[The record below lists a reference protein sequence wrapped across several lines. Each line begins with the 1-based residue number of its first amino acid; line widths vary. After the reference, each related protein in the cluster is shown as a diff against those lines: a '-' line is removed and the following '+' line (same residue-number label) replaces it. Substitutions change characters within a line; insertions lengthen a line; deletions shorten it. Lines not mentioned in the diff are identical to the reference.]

1 LRQSAVQNVSHR
13 RSSSL
18 ATSHEALIPDLIPL
32 FRERV
37 AGFSSETP
45 DVQLGLAGIFCA
57 CVKAHGRFRS
67 QDFQFGAYLSE
78 KVIRSIWGR
87 YTNMTEQIGYRYFG
101 VIQGDSVS
109 HKCSLYYPHPALVEA
124 YKDSIDT
131 SDALN
136 LVDIQG
142 KKSLRRKPSLPIS
155 GVTSTG
161 GRRRGRGQPAKY
173 LPIRADDVAKLA
185 RSDVR
190 PECEGSIYHLLAI
203 SKGASD
209 PTQIP
214 VRYIQHADTGGRLYE
229 SNHLQGITRHI
240 RSVALA
246 GHWDYD
252 ISNCHFSLIAQAV
265 EPYGVEIPTIR
276 KYLLNKK
283 YYRQALQTTLQS
295 VTSARVNPKH
305 VKEAII
311 SLAYGA
317 SLTYSP
323 SLAELFEDS
332 SVYNAFRQ
340 NSWVQQIAAELT
352 KCRNA
357 ILSRYP
363 LRGSRRQVT
372 NAMGLRRSFPKGEDK
387 KALSFV
393 ITGMEARI
401 LDAVLQRWGS
411 EIVLC
416 IHDGWVA
423 RTRIPIDEMELE
435 ILRMT
440 KYRVRIEGGRIVPM
454 TASECVGCARFAER
468 LKAEPDQWFT
478 SAESVV
484 GKTKGLPGPTA
495 PIGPPVSGTPAP
507 SKGWADPK
515 HPNASP
521 LFDPDF
527 RGSGLYVTSR
537 PRWNVGPNFRGVTAR
552 GGRPRGS
559 RNRATTSLVRTVDS
573 ASAEGIL

>member
-1 LRQSAVQNVSHR
+1 V
-13 RSSSL
+13 
-18 ATSHEALIPDLIPL
+18 LIPAL
-32 FRERV
+32 REKV
-37 AGFSSETP
+37 DGFDEEP
-45 DVQLGLAGIFCA
+45 EKVQLSLTRMLWA
-57 CVKAHGRFRS
+57 CVTTDSRFKSHGFE
-67 QDFQFGAYLSE
+67 FGAYLSE

-87 YTNMTEQIGYRYFG
+87 YSNMTETMGYRYFG
-101 VIQGDSVS
+101 VIQGDTLS
-109 HKCSLYYPHPALVEA
+109 HKCSLYYPHPAFVEA
-124 YKDSIDT
+124 FKELIGDST
-131 SDALN
+131 ALD
-136 LVDIQG
+136 LMDIHL
-142 KKSLRRKPSLPIS
+142 KTPVKRKPSLPIS
-155 GVTSTG
+155 SVTSTG
-161 GRRRGRGQPAKY
+161 GKRVGCGQPAKL
-173 LPIRADDVAKLA
+173 LPIRTHDLYEVL
-185 RSDVR
+185 RVPLR
-190 PECEGSIYHLLAI
+190 PECESSVYHLIAM

-229 SNHLQGITRHI
+229 SNHVQGITRHI

-246 GHWDYD
+246 GLWDYD
-252 ISNCHFSLIAQAV
+252 ISNCHFSLIVQAV
-265 EPYGVEIPTIR
+265 EPYGVAIPTITE
-276 KYLLNKK
+276 YLLNKK
-283 YYRQALQTTLQS
+283 DRRQALQTALQS
-295 VTSARVNPKH
+295 VTSEKVNPKH

-323 SLAELFEDS
+323 SLAEMFDDPN
-332 SVYNAFRQ
+332 VYNAFRQ

-352 KCRNA
+352 ECRNA

-372 NAMGLRRSFPKGEDK
+372 NAMGLRRSFSKGEDK
-387 KALSFV
+387 QALSFV

-440 KYRVRIEGGRIVPM
+440 KYRVRIEENRIVPM
-454 TASECVGCARFAER
+454 TASECPGCAQFAER

-478 SAESVV
+478 SPQSEV
-484 GKTKGLPGPTA
+484 GKTKGLPGPGA
-495 PIGPPVSGTPAP
+495 PIAPPVSGTPAP
-507 SKGWADPK
+507 SKGWADPE

-521 LFDPDF
+521 LFDPNF
-527 RGSGLYVTSR
+527 RGDSLYVTTR
-537 PRWNVGPNFRGVTAR
+537 PPWNVSPHFRGVTAR

-559 RNRATTSLVRTVDS
+559 RGLRR
-573 ASAEGIL
+573 